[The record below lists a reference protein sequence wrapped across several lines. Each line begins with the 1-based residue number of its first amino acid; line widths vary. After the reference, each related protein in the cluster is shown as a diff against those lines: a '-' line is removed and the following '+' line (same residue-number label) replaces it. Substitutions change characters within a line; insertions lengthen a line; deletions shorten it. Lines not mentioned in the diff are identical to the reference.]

1 VVDEALQSEV
11 YFAMNLLTDTLAE
24 MLDNLYR
31 DYMIERAENM
41 IGQRESRK
49 AEDEML
55 QQGLVRPRIQ
65 RKPMENGIPQ
75 AVPMGATGYAEHAKG
90 LREGT
95 TVYPRLSL
103 GPNQRYASKGAY
115 IVGYEKD
122 DVASARLVALTPWIV
137 P

>member
-1 VVDEALQSEV
+1 
-11 YFAMNLLTDTLAE
+11 MNLLTDTLAE

-49 AEDEML
+49 AEDESRE
-55 QQGLVRPRIQ
+55 QGLVRPRIQ
-65 RKPMENGIPQ
+65 RKAMDGSIPQ
-75 AVPMGATGYAEHAKG
+75 PVPAGATGYAEHAKG

-103 GPNQRYASKGAY
+103 GPEQRYASKGAY

-122 DVASARLVALTPWIV
+122 DLVSARLVALTPWIV